1 MNARRAAARAA
12 WLLALALAGCSVVP
26 ASRTETYRC
35 AGGREFALVLDA
47 RQGPRLQL
55 AGMSFPVHAE
65 AGREGVYACEVLTVG
80 RDGRT
85 AWLDM
90 QGRPE
95 LRDCV
100 RVP

>member
-1 MNARRAAARAA
+1 
-12 WLLALALAGCSVVP
+12 
-26 ASRTETYRC
+26 
-35 AGGREFALVLDA
+35 
-47 RQGPRLQL
+47 
-55 AGMSFPVHAE
+55 MSFPVYAE
-65 AGREGVYACEVLTVG
+65 AGRDGVYACEVLTVW

-85 AWLDM
+85 AWLDL